1 MEYNNNNFYGKINGK
16 QASDYIKDLD
26 YSIDNIPDRIE
37 YVKKRLGI
45 TEEDN
50 LQFPDEFWESVF
62 MQTSDSAYEPD
73 SVHYVKELD
82 MFLNVNE
89 LKKWCEKNDI
99 NMKEYLGVKDKFKE
113 DGGKGKWNYTHKDTS
128 NVKLILNKDNSL
140 YSTSNIATVLEVL
153 GSYILELDKKKNND
167 EWIKVYNSNELFKR
181 AIKEEKL
188 FTNVSESLAEGRN
201 ARENKKEFAILSI
214 PKNYKKQKGLQQLD
228 NKELKELRKEYGD
241 ASIKKSTYFNKN
253 LGKNCLKIEYGSEAP
268 YSNYYDVII
277 KFKDK
282 ADKMKE
288 LKIERKEKGED
299 LTYEETRQLR
309 LLRKHTKLL
318 NKDMLDYLD
327 MDKRPIK
334 FKQPLK
340 DQGCPTW
347 NDFDELDKTHIKA
360 LLQVHRDMETVD
372 FQSDL
377 ICMLYDLQKV
387 LEEVELTENQRNILN
402 LWIKGWSI
410 DNIAET
416 LDKSYDTVRL
426 SIDKIV
432 NKIVNIYE
440 SKMEDWYYL
449 NICKG
454 KYKKCNKCG
463 KIKLISKFNKEKKGK
478 LGVKTVCKKCSNKG
492 SNK

>member
-45 TEEDN
+45 TEENN

-73 SVHYVKELD
+73 SVHYVKELN

-113 DGGKGKWNYTHKDTS
+113 EGGKGKWNYTHKDTS

-153 GSYILELDKKKNND
+153 GSYILKPDRKKDND
-167 EWIKVYNSNELFKR
+167 QWLRVYNSYELFKR
-181 AIKEEKL
+181 AIKEENL
-188 FTNVSESLAEGRN
+188 FTNVSESLAEGRS
-201 ARENKKEFAILSI
+201 AKENRQEFAILSI
-214 PKNYKKQKGLQQLD
+214 PKNYKKEKTLQQLED
-228 NKELKELRKEYGD
+228 KDLKKLRKEYGD
-241 ASIKKSTYFNKN
+241 KSAFAS
-253 LGKNCLKIEYGSEAP
+253 
-268 YSNYYDVII
+268 YYDARI
-277 KFKDK
+277 KFKEKLDRLI
-282 ADKMKE
+282 E
-288 LKIERKEKGED
+288 LRKEKEEKGESLSYD
-299 LTYEETRQLR
+299 EERQIR
-309 LLRKHTKLL
+309 LLRKHIKSLRQ
-318 NKDMLDYLD
+318 DMIDLVAI
-327 MDKRPIK
+327 DKKPII

-347 NDFDELDKTHIKA
+347 DDFDELDKTHIKA

-377 ICMLYDLQKV
+377 MCMLYDLQKV

-402 LWIKGWSI
+402 LWVKGWSI

-416 LDKSYDTVRL
+416 LDKSYHSVNQSLDR
-426 SIDKIV
+426 IV

-440 SKMEDWYYL
+440 NKIEDWYYL

-454 KYKKCNKCG
+454 KYKKCNRCG
-463 KIKLISKFNKEKKGK
+463 EIKLISKFNKNGKKGLK
-478 LGVKTVCKKCSNKG
+478 SMCKKCENERKL
-492 SNK
+492 NN

>member
-37 YVKKRLGI
+37 YVKKRLGVI
-45 TEEDN
+45 EEDG
-50 LQFPDEFWESVF
+50 LQFPDEFWENVF
-62 MQTSDSAYEPD
+62 MQTTDSAYESD

-82 MFLNVNE
+82 SFLNIDE
-89 LKKWCEKNDI
+89 LKKWCEKNNIDI
-99 NMKEYLGVKDKFKE
+99 KKYLGVKDRFKE
-113 DGGKGKWNYTHKDTS
+113 GKWNYTHKDTS

-228 NKELKELRKEYGD
+228 NKKLKELRKEYGNV
-241 ASIKKSTYFNKN
+241 SIKKSTYFNKD
-253 LGKNCLKIEYGSEAP
+253 LGKDCLKIEYGSEAP
-268 YSNYYDVII
+268 YSNYYDAII

-387 LEEVELTENQRNILN
+387 LEEVELTDKQKEVLD
-402 LWIKGWSI
+402 LWISGYSVDK
-410 DNIAET
+410 IAEV
-416 LDKSYDTVRL
+416 LQKDKSVISRALD
-426 SIDKIV
+426 SIVDKIV
-432 NKIVNIYE
+432 NVYEEKI
-440 SKMEDWYYL
+440 EDWYYL

-454 KYKKCNKCG
+454 KYKKCSKCG
-463 KIKLISKFNKEKKGK
+463 EIKLISKFDKKGK
-478 LGVKTVCKKCSNKG
+478 QGYQSKCKICRSV
-492 SNK
+492 S